1 MARSRQAQPLFVHMT
16 SPENG
21 PFALF
26 DDATWP
32 DRPALLLSQSYAL
45 IEAWTGDDVVRA
57 LGEIDA
63 GVARGL
69 TAAGYCAYELG
80 YVFEPRLL
88 SLLPKTPGPLLRF
101 HLFGAARRLS
111 AGARFCWLNERARG
125 PSISGTALASLN
137 DAGHRAKVARVRQ
150 LIADG
155 DVYQVNLTFKLK
167 GDTGDPFATYAGLRT
182 RARAGACSF
191 LRFDDEDVLSFSP
204 EMFFRVKDGRIA
216 ARPMKGTVAR
226 AGGISEDNARRRELL
241 ADEKQRAEN
250 LMIVDLLRNDLS
262 RVAAAGSVHVTD
274 LFTVETYPRF
284 HTLTSGIEAKIDGVA
299 SLSRVL
305 PALFPCGSVT
315 GAPKIRAM
323 EIIREVEDEPRGVY
337 CGAVGYVARDRMAF
351 NVAIRTLV
359 LRDGSSEMGV
369 GGGIVWDSDAA
380 AEYDEALL
388 KARFF
393 TDAHEAVRLIET
405 LRWTP
410 DGGFHLLPRHLERL
424 SASSRYFGFVC
435 EEARVRRALDAAV
448 AGKEEP
454 QRVRLTLGER
464 GDVEV
469 TTAAFSATPPGSV
482 WRYALAGTAIDSQ
495 DWRVRHKTTAR
506 GFYDQ
511 ALASAP
517 GCDEVVF
524 VNERGEVTEGSRT
537 NVFVERDRVW
547 LTPPLSSGLLDGCLR
562 RELIENG
569 PQHVV
574 ERVLRP
580 EDLAHGTVW
589 FGNAL
594 RGLVRGETSAA
605 APAPALPLA
614 ADA

>member
-1 MARSRQAQPLFVHMT
+1 MSRQAQPPFRRMVM
-16 SPENG
+16 PENR

-32 DRPALLLSQSYAL
+32 DRPALLASDSQGL
-45 IEAWTGDDVVRA
+45 VEAWSADDVPRA
-57 LGEIDA
+57 LEAIDA
-63 GVARGL
+63 GVARGF
-69 TAAGYCAYELG
+69 TAAGYFAYELG

-88 SLLPKTPGPLLRF
+88 PLLPETRRPLLRF
-101 HLFGAARRLS
+101 HLFGVVRHLS
-111 AGARFCWLNERARG
+111 PGARFRWLSEHARG
-125 PSISGTALASLN
+125 PAMSGDVVASLN
-137 DAGHRAKVARVRQ
+137 AAGHQARLERVRQ
-150 LIADG
+150 LIGDG

-167 GDTGDPFATYAGLRT
+167 GEAGDPFATYLALRT
-182 RARAGACSF
+182 KARAGACSF
-191 LRFDDEDVLSFSP
+191 IRFDDEDVLSFSP

-226 AGGISEDNARRRELL
+226 TGGIAEDEARRRELVN
-241 ADEKQRAEN
+241 DEKQRAEN

-262 RVAAAGSVHVTD
+262 RVATAGSVKVTD

-284 HTLTSGIEAKIDGVA
+284 HTLTSGIEAKVDGEP
-299 SLSRVL
+299 SLSRLL
-305 PALFPCGSVT
+305 PALFPCGSIT

-337 CGAVGYVARDRMAF
+337 CGAVGYVARGTMAF

-359 LRDGSSEMGV
+359 LRDGAAEMGV

-380 AEYDEALL
+380 AEYEEALL

-393 TDAHEAVRLIET
+393 TDVQEAVRLIET
-405 LRWTP
+405 MRWSP
-410 DGGFHLLPRHLERL
+410 DGGFYLLQRHLARL

-435 EEARVRRALDAAV
+435 DEARVRRALDAAAAAKDEV
-448 AGKEEP
+448 

-469 TTAAFSATPPGSV
+469 TTASFSAMPPGAV
-482 WRYALAGTAIDSQ
+482 WRYAVAATAVDSG
-495 DWRVRHKTTAR
+495 DWRVHHKTTAR
-506 GFYDQ
+506 DFYDH
-511 ALASAP
+511 ALSAAT

-524 VNERGEVTEGSRT
+524 LNERGEVTEGSRT
-537 NVFVERDRVW
+537 NIFVERDGVW
-547 LTPPLSSGLLDGCLR
+547 LTPPLSSGLLNGCLR

-569 PQHVV
+569 PQRVV
-574 ERVLRP
+574 ERVLHP
-580 EDLAHGTVW
+580 ADLARGTVW

-594 RGLVRGETSAA
+594 RGLVRGEAVAA
-605 APAPALPLA
+605 ADAPALQIG

>member
-1 MARSRQAQPLFVHMT
+1 MT

-32 DRPALLLSQSYAL
+32 DRPALLLSQSHGL
-45 IEAWTGDDVVRA
+45 IEAWTADDVVRA

-80 YVFEPRLL
+80 YVFEPRLR

-111 AGARFCWLNERARG
+111 AGARFRWLSERARG
-125 PSISGTALASLN
+125 PAISGTALASLS
-137 DAGHRAKVARVRQ
+137 AAAHRAKVARVRQ

-155 DVYQVNLTFKLK
+155 DVYQVNLTLKLN
-167 GDTGDPFATYAGLRT
+167 GDGGDPFATYAALRT

-226 AGGISEDNARRRELL
+226 AGGLAEDEARRRELVS
-241 ADEKQRAEN
+241 DEKQRAEN

-262 RVAAAGSVHVTD
+262 RVAAAGSVKVTD
-274 LFTVETYPRF
+274 LFAVETYPRF
-284 HTLTSGIEAKIDGVA
+284 HTLTSGIEAKVEGDV
-299 SLSRVL
+299 SLARVL

-323 EIIREVEDEPRGVY
+323 EIIREVEEEPRGVY

-359 LRDGSSEMGV
+359 LRNGVSEMGV

-393 TDAHEAVRLIET
+393 TEAPEAVRLIET

-410 DGGFHLLPRHLERL
+410 EDGFHLLARHVARL
-424 SASSRYFGFVC
+424 AASSRYFGFVYQ
-435 EEARVRRALDAAV
+435 EARVRRALDAAV
-448 AGKEEP
+448 AGKAEP

-469 TTAAFSATPPGSV
+469 TTAMFSATPSGTV
-482 WRYALAGTAIDSQ
+482 WRYAFAGSAVDSQ
-495 DWRVRHKTTAR
+495 DWRVRHKTTSR

-537 NVFVERDRVW
+537 NIFLERDGVW

-562 RELIENG
+562 RALIENG
-569 PQHVV
+569 PERVV
-574 ERVLRP
+574 ERVLYP
-580 EDLAHGTVW
+580 VDLARGTVW

-594 RGLVRGETSAA
+594 RGLVRGEAVAA
-605 APAPALPLA
+605 TPAPMPPVA

>member
-1 MARSRQAQPLFVHMT
+1 MT

-26 DDATWP
+26 DDTTWP
-32 DRPALLLSQSYAL
+32 DRPALLLSQSRGL
-45 IEAWTGDDVVRA
+45 IEAWTADDVHRA

-80 YVFEPRLL
+80 YVFEPRLH

-111 AGARFCWLNERARG
+111 AGARFHWLGERVQG
-125 PSISGTALASLN
+125 PAISGVALASLN
-137 DAGHRAKVARVRQ
+137 AAEHRAKVARVRQ

-167 GDTGDPFATYAGLRT
+167 GDDGDPFATYAALRT

-226 AGGISEDNARRRELL
+226 AGGIAEDAARRRELL

-262 RVAAAGSVHVTD
+262 RVAAAGSVSVTD

-284 HTLTSGIEAKIDGVA
+284 HTLTSGIEAKVDGGV
-299 SLSRVL
+299 SLTRVL

-323 EIIREVEDEPRGVY
+323 EIIREVEEEPRGVY

-359 LRDGSSEMGV
+359 LRDGSSEMGI
-369 GGGIVWDSDAA
+369 GGGIVWDSDAT

-393 TDAHEAVRLIET
+393 TEAPEIVRLIET

-410 DGGFHLLPRHLERL
+410 EGGFHLLPRHLARL
-424 SASSRYFGFVC
+424 AASSRYFGFVC
-435 EEARVRRALDAAV
+435 QESRVRRALDAAV
-448 AGKEEP
+448 AGKVEP

-482 WRYALAGTAIDSQ
+482 WRYAFADTAVDSD

-506 GFYDQ
+506 EFYDQ

-517 GCDEVVF
+517 RCDEVVF
-524 VNERGEVTEGSRT
+524 INQRGEVTEGSRS
-537 NVFVERDRVW
+537 NIFVERDGVW

-562 RELIENG
+562 REMIENG
-569 PQHVV
+569 PQRVI
-574 ERVLRP
+574 ERVLYP
-580 EDLAHGTVW
+580 ADLKAGTVW

-594 RGLVRGETSAA
+594 RGLVRGEDVRIAQ
-605 APAPALPLA
+605 APVLSLA
-614 ADA
+614 GEA

>member
-1 MARSRQAQPLFVHMT
+1 MT

-32 DRPALLLSQSYAL
+32 NRPALLLSQSHGL
-45 IEAWTGDDVVRA
+45 IEAWTADDVARA

-63 GVARGL
+63 SVARGL

-111 AGARFCWLNERARG
+111 AGARFRWLSERAQG
-125 PSISGTALASLN
+125 PAISGSALASLS
-137 DAGHRAKVARVRQ
+137 AAEHRAKVARVRQ

-155 DVYQVNLTFKLK
+155 DVYQVNLTLKLK
-167 GDTGDPFATYAGLRT
+167 GDAGDPFATYAALRT

-204 EMFFRVKDGRIA
+204 EMFFQVKDGRIA
-216 ARPMKGTVAR
+216 ARPMKGTVGR
-226 AGGISEDNARRRELL
+226 AGGIAEDDARRRELL
-241 ADEKQRAEN
+241 SDEKQRAEN

-262 RVAAAGSVHVTD
+262 RVATGGSVHVTD

-284 HTLTSGIEAKIDGVA
+284 HTLTSGIEAKLDGAA

-323 EIIREVEDEPRGVY
+323 EIIREIEHVPRGVY

-359 LRDGSSEMGV
+359 LRDGWSEMGV

-393 TDAHEAVRLIET
+393 TDTPEAVRLIET

-410 DGGFHLLPRHLERL
+410 EGGFHLLSRHLARL
-424 SASSRYFGFVC
+424 SGSSRYFGYVC
-435 EEARVRRALDAAV
+435 QQARVRRALDAAV
-448 AGKEEP
+448 AGKDEP

-464 GDVEV
+464 GDVDV
-469 TTAAFSATPPGSV
+469 TTAAFSATPTGAV
-482 WRYALAGTAIDSQ
+482 WRYALAETAVDSQ
-495 DWRVRHKTTAR
+495 DLRVRHKTTAR

-517 GCDEVVF
+517 ECDEVVF

-537 NVFVERDRVW
+537 NIFVEHSGVW

-569 PQHVV
+569 PQRVV
-574 ERVLRP
+574 ERVLYP
-580 EDLAHGTVW
+580 ADLARGTVW

-594 RGLVRGETSAA
+594 RGLVRAEAA
-605 APAPALPLA
+605 ADVAAPALPIA